1 MQEALDHIAARVG
14 AAGLTGAVAGSLL
27 GLYRGH
33 YSAFRTASLTSL
45 SCAMA
50 ATACFGG
57 ERILY
62 VAGRSYIQSAENS
75 SSDDEAENVSRQI
88 HLDRLKL
95 FSHVGGGLLGGAWI
109 GTVYYGNTFRGALF
123 FTSLMMMISV
133 AEDQLAVYKF
143 GPSDQ
148 RVDNDPVDADG
159 RPK

>member
-50 ATACFGG
+50 ATACFGS

-62 VAGRSYIQSAENS
+62 AAGRNYIQSAEYA
-75 SSDDEAENVSRQI
+75 SSDDKAGNLWRQI

-95 FSHVGGGLLGGAWI
+95 WSHMGGGLLGGAWI
-109 GTVYYGNTFRGALF
+109 GTVYYGNTFRGALL

-143 GPSDQ
+143 GPND
-148 RVDNDPVDADG
+148 RPMDNDPDG